1 MGWDTWIAWISVTL
15 MVSGLIYLVWMMT
28 GDK

>member
-1 MGWDTWIAWISVTL
+1 MDWATWIAWGSVTL
-15 MVSGLIYLVWMMT
+15 MVAGMIYLVWMMA